1 MWLQINSATQPSRNR
16 WNSKWDA
23 QGTSAE
29 IPLTVTLA
37 AEDPWGRD
45 STDHQGP
52 LRSSRIKLHRE
63 DAVLHRIS
71 PHRFSIL
78 TSRAESAICETAA
91 RGPWRIKDLARSACT
106 SGTVCMSTSPLEPSD
121 RTLGRAMQP
130 AQQIGRASGRER
142 G

>member
-1 MWLQINSATQPSRNR
+1 MRTVNACMWLQINSATEPSRNR
-16 WNSKWDA
+16 WNSTLSWDA

-71 PHRFSIL
+71 PHRSSIL
-78 TSRAESAICETAA
+78 TSAICET
-91 RGPWRIKDLARSACT
+91 
-106 SGTVCMSTSPLEPSD
+106 E
-121 RTLGRAMQP
+121 
-130 AQQIGRASGRER
+130 IGRASCRER
-142 G
+142 V